1 VSRALR
7 IRVADEE
14 VSGLHYPASG
24 TSLHI
29 TLVLGHGAGADQH
42 SDFMTS
48 YSDALAARGL
58 DVLTFNFVY
67 TEQKRGAPDRTP
79 KLEAAYR
86 AAIETARALVPD
98 HALAIGGKSMGGR
111 IASHL
116 AAAGVD
122 GLRALVFLGYP
133 LHSPKRRDDLRSEHL
148 PRIRLPMLFIQ
159 GDRDPFGTPAELEP
173 IANSLSPK
181 PRIFAIAGGD
191 HSFKVAKRDGGG
203 PEVHTRIQD
212 EIARWLSETVRP

>member
-1 VSRALR
+1 MSRALR

-111 IASHL
+111 MSSHIAAQH
-116 AAAGVD
+116 AAGIRGV
-122 GLRALVFLGYP
+122 VFFGYP
-133 LHSPKRRDDLRSEHL
+133 LHPPGRPEQRRDAHL
-148 PRIRLPMLFIQ
+148 PDVREPMLFVQ
-159 GDRDPFGTPAELEP
+159 GSRDTFGTAADLRGM
-173 IANSLSPK
+173 LPK
-181 PRIFAIAGGD
+181 LAAGSAVHEVVDGD
-191 HSFKVAKRDGGG
+191 HSFKVRVSIAGAS
-203 PEVHTRIQD
+203 QD
-212 EIARWLSETVRP
+212 AVFSEIFDVTAAFIRKHS